1 MAGLFGLGASTPNTP
16 DYAAAA
22 NQTAIG
28 NRANQN
34 NPYGNLTW
42 KQDANGQWT
51 QDINLAPQQQ
61 GLLNQQI
68 NTQQGIGTQA
78 NQFSQ
83 QMGAN
88 LAKPLPSAN
97 DQAFK
102 DAQSSVMGSYQPYL
116 DTQEAAL
123 RTQLA
128 NQGINYGSEA
138 YNNAF
143 MPFNQQKNQL
153 YNQAYTTGMGAQ
165 QQEYAQAVG
174 GRASDLRHSRA

>member
-1 MAGLFGLGASTPNTP
+1 M
-16 DYAAAA
+16 
-22 NQTAIG
+22 
-28 NRANQN
+28 
-34 NPYGNLTW
+34 
-42 KQDANGQWT
+42 
-51 QDINLAPQQQ
+51 
-61 GLLNQQI
+61 
-68 NTQQGIGTQA
+68 GT
-78 NQFSQ
+78 
-83 QMGAN
+83 N

-123 RTQLA
+123 KTQLA

-165 QQEYAQAVG
+165 QQVQPG
-174 GRASDLRHSRA
+174 GRRQSG